1 VNRIPSNEINRKI
14 IHFSSILIPASY
26 LWFIKDQYVMIL
38 LLSGLTILALSLE
51 LLRNKLNFVNSLFNN
66 IFFKMLRKNE
76 QLGKL
81 TGATWML
88 ISSLIITVFFPIYIV
103 VPALIYLSVGD
114 SFAAIIGKAYPYGK
128 LGKKSITGTISGFIF
143 SSIFALLVNVT
154 LPVHIII
161 LGSLIAMIVEASPI
175 KLNDNLTI
183 PIISALSMKLSLSLL

>member
-154 LPVHIII
+154 LPAHIII

>member
-1 VNRIPSNEINRKI
+1 MNRIPSNEINRKI

-26 LWFIKDQYVMIL
+26 LWFIKDQYAMIL

-154 LPVHIII
+154 LPAHIII

>member
-1 VNRIPSNEINRKI
+1 MNRIPSNEINRKI

-38 LLSGLTILALSLE
+38 LLSGLTILALILE

-154 LPVHIII
+154 LPAHIII

>member
-38 LLSGLTILALSLE
+38 LLSGLTILALILE

-76 QLGKL
+76 QNGKL

-161 LGSLIAMIVEASPI
+161 FGSIIAMIVEASPI

>member
-26 LWFIKDQYVMIL
+26 LWFIKDQYAMIL

-154 LPVHIII
+154 LPAHIII

>member
-1 VNRIPSNEINRKI
+1 MNRIPSNEINRKI

-26 LWFIKDQYVMIL
+26 LWFIKDQYAMIL
-38 LLSGLTILALSLE
+38 LLSGLTILALILE

-154 LPVHIII
+154 LPAHIII

>member
-1 VNRIPSNEINRKI
+1 MNRIPSNEINRKI

-154 LPVHIII
+154 LPAHIII

>member
-38 LLSGLTILALSLE
+38 LLSGLTILALILE

>member
-1 VNRIPSNEINRKI
+1 MNRIPSNEINRKI

-26 LWFIKDQYVMIL
+26 LWFIKDQYAMIL

>member
-1 VNRIPSNEINRKI
+1 MNRIPSNEINRKI

-154 LPVHIII
+154 LPAYIII

>member
-1 VNRIPSNEINRKI
+1 MNRIPSNEINRKI

-26 LWFIKDQYVMIL
+26 LWFIKDQYAMIL
-38 LLSGLTILALSLE
+38 LLSGLTILALILE

>member
-1 VNRIPSNEINRKI
+1 MNRIPSNEINRKI

-26 LWFIKDQYVMIL
+26 LWFIKDQYAMIL

-154 LPVHIII
+154 LPAHIII

-183 PIISALSMKLSLSLL
+183 PIISALFMKLSLSLL

>member
-1 VNRIPSNEINRKI
+1 MNRIPSNEINRKI

-38 LLSGLTILALSLE
+38 LLSGLTILALILE

-143 SSIFALLVNVT
+143 S
-154 LPVHIII
+154 
-161 LGSLIAMIVEASPI
+161 
-175 KLNDNLTI
+175 
-183 PIISALSMKLSLSLL
+183 

>member
-26 LWFIKDQYVMIL
+26 LWFIKDQYAMIL

>member
-1 VNRIPSNEINRKI
+1 MNRIPSNEINRKI

-38 LLSGLTILALSLE
+38 LLSGLTILALILE

-76 QLGKL
+76 QNGKL

-161 LGSLIAMIVEASPI
+161 FGSIIAMIVEASPI

>member
-38 LLSGLTILALSLE
+38 LLSGLTILALILE

-154 LPVHIII
+154 LPAHIII

>member
-1 VNRIPSNEINRKI
+1 MNRIPSNEINRKI

-38 LLSGLTILALSLE
+38 LLSGLTILALILE

>member
-1 VNRIPSNEINRKI
+1 MNRIPSNEINRKI